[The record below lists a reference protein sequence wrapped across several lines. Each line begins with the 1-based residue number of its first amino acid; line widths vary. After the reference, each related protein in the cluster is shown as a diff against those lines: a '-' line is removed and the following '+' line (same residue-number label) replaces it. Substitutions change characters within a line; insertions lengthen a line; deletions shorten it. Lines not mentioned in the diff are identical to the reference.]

1 MKDEFSLE
9 NLKQKIS
16 SANTAEYFEEVYSS
30 YIHGNYRSAVVMLW
44 SVVIL
49 DLIQKLQTLEDAY
62 GDPVATNI
70 LNSINDLKNANSK
83 SSAWELDLVK
93 EVCERT
99 DLIDFNEFKTI
110 EYLQQQRHLSA
121 HPVLEQTT
129 RLYVPNKDTARA
141 LIRNSLEII
150 LIKPP
155 VYTKKILSSL
165 LTDLDE
171 NKAIFA
177 SIDQLKKYVKTKY
190 LERMSLESKLKVF
203 ETMWKLVM
211 HLDDPDCNKNRGV
224 NLRFISIL
232 ALEITPSIEDQV
244 RRRPSYYSKLKN
256 ESKFTMPLTI
266 FLSRVPS
273 IYKLLE
279 SSTQLIINKSIEDSI
294 SLQIISYFDK
304 SSLEEHYDSLDAL
317 LKAKNQSHSVP
328 HTIWKI
334 LLEAS
339 DSIEMEERFACTISL
354 YYNESINFDVAD
366 NAFGNV
372 LRYVDKFSIKAFE
385 YLLEGAE
392 KNNQTYRRSRAN
404 EDYSKIKEKILEL
417 EKDFDFS
424 RYSRFNK
431 ITAAAEAKPKVE
443 AEVAVEPEEGI
454 A

>member
-1 MKDEFSLE
+1 M
-9 NLKQKIS
+9 
-16 SANTAEYFEEVYSS
+16 
-30 YIHGNYRSAVVMLW
+30 

-70 LNSINDLKNANSK
+70 LTSINDLKIANSK
-83 SSAWELDLVK
+83 SSAWELDLVR

-129 RLYVPNKDTARA
+129 KLYVPNKDTARA

-165 LTDLDE
+165 LTDLEE
-171 NKAIFA
+171 NKTLFIT
-177 SIDQLKKYVKTKY
+177 IDQLRKYVKTKY
-190 LERMSLESKLKVF
+190 LERMNLESKLKIF

-211 HLDDPDCNKNRGV
+211 HLDDPECNKNRAV
-224 NLRFISIL
+224 NLKFITIL
-232 ALEITPSIEDQV
+232 ASEITPSIEDQI
-244 RRRPSYYSKLKN
+244 RKRPSYYSKLKN
-256 ESKFTMPLTI
+256 ETKFTMSLAI
-266 FLSRVPS
+266 FLSRIPS
-273 IYKLLE
+273 VYKLLE
-279 SSTQLIINKSIEDSI
+279 TSTQIIVNKEIENSLD
-294 SLQIISYFDK
+294 LQIISHFNK
-304 SSLEEHYDSLDAL
+304 NSLKEHYDDLDTL
-317 LKAKNQSHSVP
+317 FQTTRYDKNLGHN
-328 HTIWKI
+328 IWKV

-354 YYNESINFDVAD
+354 YYNKSVSFDAAD
-366 NAFGNV
+366 SACSNILKYIDRFN
-372 LRYVDKFSIKAFE
+372 IKAFE

-392 KNNQTYRRSRAN
+392 GNSQTYKRAKAN
-404 EDYSKIKEKILEL
+404 EDYTKIKEQILTL
-417 EKDFDFS
+417 EENFDFS
-424 RYSRFNK
+424 RYYRFNK
-431 ITAAAEAKPKVE
+431 AITEAEAE
-443 AEVAVEPEEGI
+443 ARAVAAPETEI

>member
-9 NLKQKIS
+9 TLKQKIS
-16 SANTAEYFEEVYSS
+16 STNTAEYFEEVYSS

-70 LNSINDLKNANSK
+70 LTTINDLKVANSK
-83 SSAWELDLVK
+83 SSAWELDLVR

-129 RLYVPNKDTARA
+129 KLYVPNKDTARA
-141 LIRNSLEII
+141 LIRSSLEII

-171 NKAIFA
+171 NKTIFA
-177 SIDQLKKYVKTKY
+177 TIDQLKKYVKGKY
-190 LERMSLESKLKVF
+190 LDRMSLESKLKVF
-203 ETMWKLVM
+203 ETMWKFVM
-211 HLDDPDCNKNRGV
+211 HLDEPNCNKNRGV
-224 NLRFISIL
+224 NLRFITIL
-232 ALEITPSIEDQV
+232 ALEITPSIEDQI
-244 RRRPSYYSKLKN
+244 RKRPSYYSKLKN
-256 ESKFTMPLTI
+256 DTKFTMPLTI

-273 IYKLLE
+273 IYELLE
-279 SSTQLIINKSIEDSI
+279 TSTQLIINKSIEDDTT
-294 SLQIISYFDK
+294 LQIISYFNK
-304 SSLEEHYDSLDAL
+304 SNLEEHYDSLNTFLRNNEQNHDIGHA
-317 LKAKNQSHSVP
+317 
-328 HTIWKI
+328 TWKI
-334 LLEAS
+334 LLDAS
-339 DSIEMEERFACTISL
+339 ASIEMEEMFACTISL
-354 YYNESINFDVAD
+354 YYNESSNFDRAD

-372 LRYVDKFSIKAFE
+372 LKYIDKFNVRAFE

-392 KNNQTYRRSRAN
+392 NNSQTYGRAKAN
-404 EDYSKIKEKILEL
+404 EDYNKLRDKIVTVEKN
-417 EKDFDFS
+417 FDFS
-424 RYSRFNK
+424 RYNKFNEITTTTTRTKTK
-431 ITAAAEAKPKVE
+431 ITT
-443 AEVAVEPEEGI
+443 EPERGI

>member
-16 SANTAEYFEEVYSS
+16 SANTADYFEEVYSS

-83 SSAWELDLVK
+83 SSAWELDLVR

-129 RLYVPNKDTARA
+129 KLYVPNKDTARA

-155 VYTKKILSSL
+155 VYTNKILNSL

-190 LERMSLESKLKVF
+190 LERMSIESKLKIF
-203 ETMWKLVM
+203 ETMWKFVM
-211 HLDDPDCNKNRGV
+211 HLDEPNCNKNRGV

-232 ALEITPSIEDQV
+232 ALEITPLIEDQI
-244 RRRPSYYSKLKN
+244 RKRPSYYSKLKN
-256 ESKFTMPLTI
+256 ERKFTMALTI

-279 SSTQLIINKSIEDSI
+279 ASTQLIINKSIEDDI
-294 SLQIISYFDK
+294 SLEIISYFNK
-304 SSLEEHYDSLDAL
+304 SSLKEHYDSLDTL
-317 LKAKNQSHSVP
+317 LKTKNQNSTLP
-328 HTIWKI
+328 YTTWKI

-354 YYNESINFDVAD
+354 YYNESINFEVAD

-372 LRYVDKFSIKAFE
+372 LGYLDKFNIKAFE

-392 KNNQTYRRSRAN
+392 ENSQTYRRAKAS
-404 EDYSKIKEKILEL
+404 EDYSKIKEKILTL
-417 EKDFDFS
+417 EKDFDFG
-424 RYSRFNK
+424 RYKRFNK
-431 ITAAAEAKPKVE
+431 ITTEAKPKLE
-443 AEVAVEPEEGI
+443 AKITAEPEEGI